1 MCGRHNRAYQFDG
14 IHQPVSEPLKM
25 AVIGVGHFGQFHAE
39 KISSLESA
47 DLVAIA
53 DPNKKQARRIARKQ
67 DTEAVTDF
75 RELFGR
81 IDAACIVV
89 PTRHHYEVARECL
102 ENGIHVLIEK
112 PITDNLGSARKL
124 VALSTTQD
132 CVLQVGHL
140 VRFSGVVE
148 ALRNQIRRPL
158 YIDSVRISP
167 YKPRGTDVNVILDL
181 MVHDLDLILSLVD
194 APLISLD
201 AAGAPVISPSE
212 DIAGARLKF
221 ANGCIANITAS
232 RISLKTE
239 RKMRIFEPDT
249 YVTVDFEA
257 QRIRT
262 LHKGKGSMFPGI
274 PKIDSEEH
282 QYDEGDALEKEI
294 ASFVNAVTTKT
305 PPIVSGKDGVKAL
318 EAALQITDS
327 LREHLEFVRRADE
340 ESLMASLSE
349 DL

>member
-1 MCGRHNRAYQFDG
+1 
-14 IHQPVSEPLKM
+14 M
-25 AVIGVGHFGQFHAE
+25 AVIGVGHFGQYHAE
-39 KISSLESA
+39 KIARLENA
-47 DLVAIA
+47 NLVAVV
-53 DPNKKQARRIARKQ
+53 DSDQKQARKIAKKRE
-67 DTEAVTDF
+67 TEAVTDF

-89 PTRHHYEVARECL
+89 PTRYHYEVAHACL

-112 PITDNLGSARKL
+112 PITDDLKLAREL
-124 VALSTTQD
+124 VALSTARD

-140 VRFSGVVE
+140 VRFTGVVE
-148 ALRNQIRRPL
+148 ALRKQVKRPL

-167 YKPRGTDVNVILDL
+167 YKSRGTDVNVILDL

-194 APLISLD
+194 SPLVSLD
-201 AAGAPVISPSE
+201 AAGAPVISQSE

-221 ANGCIANITAS
+221 ANGCVANITAS

-239 RKMRIFEPDT
+239 RKMRIFEPNT
-249 YVTVDFEA
+249 YVTVDFDS
-257 QRIRT
+257 QLIRT
-262 LHKGKGSMFPGI
+262 LHKVEGSVLPGI

-294 ASFVNAVTTKT
+294 ASFVDAVVSKRQ
-305 PPIVSGKDGVKAL
+305 PIVSGEDGVKAL
-318 EAALQITDS
+318 EAALKVTDS

-340 ESLMASLSE
+340 ESLTEPPSQ

>member
-1 MCGRHNRAYQFDG
+1 MSA
-14 IHQPVSEPLKM
+14 PLKM

-39 KISSLESA
+39 KVANLENA
-47 DLVAIA
+47 QLVAVA
-53 DPNKKQARRIARKQ
+53 DSDSKQARKIARKRNA
-67 DTEAVTDF
+67 EAVTDF
-75 RELFGR
+75 RDLFGE

-89 PTRHHYEVARECL
+89 PTRYHYEIASECL
-102 ENGIHVLIEK
+102 ENGVHVLVEK
-112 PITDNLGSARKL
+112 PITDDLDSARKL
-124 VALSTTQD
+124 VALSAERD

-148 ALRNQIRRPL
+148 ALRHQVKRPL
-158 YIDSVRISP
+158 YIDSVRIAP
-167 YKPRGTDVNVILDL
+167 FKPRGTDVNVILDL

-212 DIAGARLKF
+212 DIASARLKF

-239 RKMRIFEPDT
+239 RKMRIFEPDI
-249 YVTVDFEA
+249 YVTVDFDA

-262 LHKGKGSMFPGI
+262 LRKGTGSMLPGI
-274 PKIDSEEH
+274 PKIDSKEQ

-294 ASFVNAVTTKT
+294 ASFVDAVSNKR
-305 PPIVSGKDGVKAL
+305 PPIVSGEDGVKAL
-318 EAALQITDS
+318 EAALQVTDS
-327 LREHLEFVRRADE
+327 LRDHLEFVRRADE
-340 ESLMASLSE
+340 GFPEGSRSDAH
-349 DL
+349 

>member
-1 MCGRHNRAYQFDG
+1 MNT
-14 IHQPVSEPLKM
+14 PLNM

-39 KISSLESA
+39 KIAALDNA
-47 DLVAIA
+47 TLVGIA
-53 DPNKKQARRIARKQ
+53 DTDGKQARKIAKKYGA
-67 DTEAVTDF
+67 EAVTDF

-81 IDAACIVV
+81 IDAACVVV
-89 PTRHHYEVARECL
+89 PTRFHHEVASACL
-102 ENGIHVLIEK
+102 ENGIHVLVEK
-112 PITDNLGSARKL
+112 PITDDLESAKKL
-124 VALSTTQD
+124 VALSTQQD

-148 ALRNQIRRPL
+148 ALRQQIKRPL
-158 YIDSVRISP
+158 YIDSVRIAP

-194 APLISLD
+194 APLVSLD

-212 DIAGARLKF
+212 DIASARLKF

-249 YVTVDFEA
+249 YVTVDFDA

-262 LHKGKGSMFPGI
+262 LRKGKASLLPGI
-274 PKIDSEEH
+274 PKIDNEEQ
-282 QYDEGDALEKEI
+282 QYDEVDALEQEI
-294 ASFVNAVTTKT
+294 SSFVEAIVNGR
-305 PPIVSGKDGVKAL
+305 PPVVSGEDGVKAL
-318 EAALQITDS
+318 KAALEVNDS
-327 LREHLEFVRRADE
+327 LRAHLEFVRQADTQD
-340 ESLMASLSE
+340 SGDSLSSSNQ
-349 DL
+349 